1 MPAAEESLAQMSN
14 AKFFFKLKLKLKT
27 INFKLTQWLLL
38 FLHMS
43 YGFHSASHVC
53 QNGISQC

>member
-14 AKFFFKLKLKLKT
+14 AKFFFKLKLKT